1 MAKRS
6 QLSAADYTLSRR
18 EVQKIIHAAV
28 SFRDR
33 CVVKTLYQTALR
45 RFELRALDVRDIDW
59 AKRRVHIPKGKGDK
73 ERHVFLTEDLAAD
86 LRHLLG
92 RRRTGP
98 VFQSNRGTALSLK
111 QINNI
116 VAAAGEKAGVAN
128 PNPRLKHINPHL
140 LRHSFARHWKDAGRS
155 IESLSAVL
163 GHQSTATTMDVY
175 GREDID
181 QVQANYEA
189 VVEELV

>member
-6 QLSAADYTLSRR
+6 QLNAADYTLSRR

-45 RFELRALDVRDIDW
+45 RFELRVLDVRDIDW
-59 AKRRVHIPKGKGDK
+59 TKRRVHIPKGKGDK

-86 LRHLLG
+86 LRH
-92 RRRTGP
+92 
-98 VFQSNRGTALSLK
+98 
-111 QINNI
+111 
-116 VAAAGEKAGVAN
+116 
-128 PNPRLKHINPHL
+128 
-140 LRHSFARHWKDAGRS
+140 SFARRWKDAGRS

-163 GHQSTATTMDVY
+163 GHESTATTMDVY

-181 QVQANYEA
+181 RVQANYEA
-189 VVEELV
+189 VVEELL